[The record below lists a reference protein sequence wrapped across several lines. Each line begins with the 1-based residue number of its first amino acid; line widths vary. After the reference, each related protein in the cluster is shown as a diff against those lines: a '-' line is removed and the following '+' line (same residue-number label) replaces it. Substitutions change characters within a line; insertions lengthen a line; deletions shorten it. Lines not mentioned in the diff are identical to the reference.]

1 MAKKEEAIQSL
12 QLEHQKSMSK
22 NEENVKLVHN
32 LEETVSGLQRENKMA
47 NGKVCKSLCKTWY
60 FFYMKNIYN
69 FVRWHSER
77 LLSAANILYS
87 KAKYTISKM
96 LYIKV

>member
-1 MAKKEEAIQSL
+1 MSKKEESIQSL

-47 NGKVCKSLCKTWY
+47 NGKVCKTLCNDQV
-60 FFYMKNIYN
+60 FFFK
-69 FVRWHSER
+69 
-77 LLSAANILYS
+77 
-87 KAKYTISKM
+87 
-96 LYIKV
+96 

>member
-12 QLEHQKSMSK
+12 QQEHQKSMSK

-47 NGKVCKSLCKTWY
+47 NGRVCKSLCKTWY
-60 FFYMKNIYN
+60 FLYEKYLQLCEVAFRKASLSCQN
-69 FVRWHSER
+69 F
-77 LLSAANILYS
+77 I
-87 KAKYTISKM
+87 
-96 LYIKV
+96 

>member
-12 QLEHQKSMSK
+12 QQEHQKSMSK

-47 NGKVCKSLCKTWY
+47 NGRVCKSRPGNFLYEKYLQLCEVALRKASLSCQY
-60 FFYMKNIYN
+60 FI
-69 FVRWHSER
+69 
-77 LLSAANILYS
+77 
-87 KAKYTISKM
+87 
-96 LYIKV
+96 

>member
-12 QLEHQKSMSK
+12 QQEHQKSMSK

-47 NGKVCKSLCKTWY
+47 NGRVCKSLCKTWY
-60 FFYMKNIYN
+60 FLYEKYLQLCEVAFRKA
-69 FVRWHSER
+69 S
-77 LLSAANILYS
+77 LSCQYF
-87 KAKYTISKM
+87 T
-96 LYIKV
+96 

>member
-12 QLEHQKSMSK
+12 ELEHQKSMSK

-47 NGKVCKSLCKTWY
+47 NGRVCKSLCKTWY
-60 FFYMKNIYN
+60 FLYEKYLQLCEVAFRKA
-69 FVRWHSER
+69 S
-77 LLSAANILYS
+77 LSCQYFI
-87 KAKYTISKM
+87 
-96 LYIKV
+96 